1 MQLKHW
7 GARLALGALLFAG
20 VLACR
25 TADVFVAQATTVPTR
40 TPRATFTPLPLAT
53 DTPQPTAPSSP
64 TPKPTLRPT
73 ARPATRPPPTAV
85 PKPVAQPTSPPA
97 PQFRYKSANKGCEH
111 SGQTFIQGTIYSG
124 SSPVNGVTV
133 VMSGAPDGGFAD
145 KKESGADGDGF
156 YSMIVEAG
164 GAAQGQKRWVWV
176 VEGDKRVSDIVQFDF
191 NNLPETNPATCWR
204 GFVDFVQ
211 QY

>member
-1 MQLKHW
+1 
-7 GARLALGALLFAG
+7 
-20 VLACR
+20 
-25 TADVFVAQATTVPTR
+25 VPTR

-53 DTPQPTAPSSP
+53 DTPQPTATFSP
-64 TPKPTLRPT
+64 TPKSTLRPT
-73 ARPATRPPPTAV
+73 ARPTARPPTAA
-85 PKPVAQPTSPPA
+85 PKPVAQPTSPPV

-111 SGQTFIQGTIYSG
+111 SGQTFIQGTIYDNG
-124 SSPVNGVTV
+124 GGRVNGVTV
-133 VMSGAPDGGFAD
+133 VMAGVPDGGAAD

-156 YSMIVEAG
+156 YSMIVNAG
-164 GAAQGQKRWVWV
+164 GASPGQKRWVWV

-191 NNLPETNPATCWR
+191 NNLPDIGSCWR